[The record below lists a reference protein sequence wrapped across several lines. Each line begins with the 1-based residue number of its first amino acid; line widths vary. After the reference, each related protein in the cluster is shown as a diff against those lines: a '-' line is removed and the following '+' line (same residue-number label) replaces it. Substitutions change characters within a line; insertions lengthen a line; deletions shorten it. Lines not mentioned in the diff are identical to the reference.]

1 MSLQLCAV
9 IAVVVLFIGLGF
21 VVVLKTQRAALW
33 SGGLIAVSALGASL
47 LVSLVDKTGYSEAQ
61 LAFLVNVYLVIAA
74 VGANLFASAI
84 CQGLALSK
92 PWARERQAAGQ
103 ADDAK

>member
-1 MSLQLCAV
+1 MSLQLCAF
-9 IAVVVLFIGLGF
+9 IAVGVLFVGLGF
-21 VVVLKTQRAALW
+21 VIVLKTQRAALW
-33 SGGLIAVSALGASL
+33 SGGLIAVAALGASL
-47 LVSLVDKTGYSEAQ
+47 LISLVDKSDYSEGQ

-92 PWARERQAAGQ
+92 PWALKRQAAAGPEES
-103 ADDAK
+103 